1 MKLIQ
6 LTQGKFAQ
14 VDDDDFEYI
23 NSFKWQAVKSK
34 KGKTF
39 YAVRRKYINGKKT
52 LIIMHRIIMNL
63 FDKKL
68 FIDHIDFD
76 GLNNQKLNLRTATFS
91 QSNSYRSA
99 KSKYVYRGIRPDC
112 GKWESRI
119 TLNKKQIRLGRFKTQ
134 EMAALAYNEAA
145 IKLHGSFA
153 MLNVLKTTIE
163 NILMNEFRS

>member
-91 QSNSYRSA
+91 QSNSYRRS
-99 KSKYVYRGIRPDC
+99 KSKYTYKGIRFND
-112 GKWESRI
+112 GKWDSRI
-119 TLNKKQIRLGRFKTQ
+119 THNKKQIMVGRFETK

-145 IKLHGSFA
+145 IKYHGEFA
-153 MLNVLKTTIE
+153 YLNKIIDNREQKTTI
-163 NILMNEFRS
+163 IA